1 MATDITKTLGYGG
14 SAEVDGVQ
22 LLISTGGFDDAVS
35 PSYINA
41 YDIDPSESPRSRM
54 LHADGTVSYS
64 GSVGF
69 DVTQAALAILSTTRL
84 LKRYYK
90 FNVGINDGDDAYLM
104 QDCYVTSLSMQGAPG
119 GLITAQ
125 LSVAAA
131 GKQAIGA
138 VVNNYILRDASHQPY
153 GYWYSGNT
161 DVRDWTLS
169 MAQDVQPVYSNEASG
184 SDPQEPRYM
193 KIGLVTYSLQV
204 TTYDAVQP
212 HDTIGV
218 ATSSFTLQG
227 ETNAEGY
234 TFNGIT
240 DLGMYSH
247 TFESSSD
254 ATVGSQ
260 DPVIT

>member
-1 MATDITKTLGYGG
+1 MATGITKTLGYGG
-14 SAEVDGVQ
+14 SAEIDGVQ
-22 LLISTGGFDDAVS
+22 MLLSSGGFENAVA

-41 YDIDPSESPRSRM
+41 YDIDPSEVPRSRM
-54 LHADGTVSYS
+54 LHADGVNSYT
-64 GSVGF
+64 GSIGF
-69 DVTQAALAILSTTRL
+69 EVTQAALGVISTAKL

-90 FNVGINDGDDAYLM
+90 FNIGINDGDAAYVM
-104 QDCYVTSLSMQGAPG
+104 EDCYVTSLSLTGAPG

-125 LSVAAA
+125 LGVAARAKQSA
-131 GKQAIGA
+131 GLVAD
-138 VVNNYILRDASHQPY
+138 NYILRDAAHQPY

-161 DVRDWTLS
+161 DVRDWSLS
-169 MAQDVQPVYSNEASG
+169 MTQDVQPVYSNENTM
-184 SDPQEPRYM
+184 DPRYM
-193 KIGLVTYSLQV
+193 KVGLVVYSLQV
-204 TTYDAVQP
+204 TTYDAVQA